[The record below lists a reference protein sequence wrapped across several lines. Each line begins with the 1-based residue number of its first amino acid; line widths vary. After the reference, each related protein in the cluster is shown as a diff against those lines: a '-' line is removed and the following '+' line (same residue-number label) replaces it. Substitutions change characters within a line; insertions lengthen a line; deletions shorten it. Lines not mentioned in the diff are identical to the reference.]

1 MKNLRE
7 LQGKKVCVATSGG
20 MDSTALLHYLKS
32 QEERYGYVLS
42 AVHCEHGIRGKKS
55 IADMQFLKK
64 LCLQWS
70 IPLYI
75 FQENCVE
82 RAKREKTSLETAARN
97 FRYESFNKLRQ
108 EGKADYIAT
117 AHHAKDEAET
127 VLFRLSRGTSL
138 SGAAGMR
145 AEREGILRPFL
156 DWSKE
161 RIYEYVKAH
170 KLPYRVDKSNND
182 TDYTRNALRLNVLP
196 ALEKA
201 VAGATENIARFARL
215 AAEDDE
221 YLYRQSEKLIS
232 QENGVERVAFSQE
245 KPLFKRAC
253 LIVMKRLGIEKD
265 YTGAH
270 LESLYKL
277 QESERG
283 ARVDLPCGVFAKKT
297 ETGIVFEIEKEVP
310 KYEVSSPKPFSFNG
324 YDGGM
329 YEVIVSRSLP
339 QKQGYVGK
347 ILRIDEK
354 KLPQD
359 AVFRFRKD
367 GDEIEK
373 FGGGRKTLKKYFNEK
388 KIAIETRGLLPLI
401 ASEKGKEVYVVCGYE
416 IADCLKVTDTTEDT
430 VYITLW
436 LK

>member
-55 IADMQFLKK
+55 IADMQFVKK

-145 AEREGILRPFL
+145 AEREGFLRPFL

-161 RIYEYVKAH
+161 RIYEYVKEY

-265 YTGAH
+265 YTGAR

-283 ARVDLPCGVFAKKT
+283 ARVDLPCGVLAK
-297 ETGIVFEIEKEVP
+297 
-310 KYEVSSPKPFSFNG
+310 
-324 YDGGM
+324 
-329 YEVIVSRSLP
+329 
-339 QKQGYVGK
+339 
-347 ILRIDEK
+347 
-354 KLPQD
+354 
-359 AVFRFRKD
+359 
-367 GDEIEK
+367 
-373 FGGGRKTLKKYFNEK
+373 
-388 KIAIETRGLLPLI
+388 
-401 ASEKGKEVYVVCGYE
+401 
-416 IADCLKVTDTTEDT
+416 
-430 VYITLW
+430 
-436 LK
+436 